1 MDTEGKDHNNSM
13 NNINNFRAILFFS
26 FSFLL
31 VTKVFSVFKMAG
43 NKAMEETGN
52 EIQAAGKKPW
62 SPRGHKER
70 WKINGAVRVHGHDKI
85 VKTWRFCIFHHGER
99 PVQRVWSHEKDVRL

>member
-13 NNINNFRAILFFS
+13 NNINNFRAILFFLL

-52 EIQAAGKKPW
+52 EIQAAGKKSW
-62 SPRGHKER
+62 SPRALKMDG
-70 WKINGAVRVHGHDKI
+70 
-85 VKTWRFCIFHHGER
+85 
-99 PVQRVWSHEKDVRL
+99 S

>member
-52 EIQAAGKKPW
+52 EIQAAGKNLGH
-62 SPRGHKER
+62 RGPQR
-70 WKINGAVRVHGHDKI
+70 WMEDKCYSASA
-85 VKTWRFCIFHHGER
+85 W
-99 PVQRVWSHEKDVRL
+99 P

>member
-13 NNINNFRAILFFS
+13 NNINNFRAILLFL

-62 SPRGHKER
+62 SPRASKMDGR
-70 WKINGAVRVHGHDKI
+70 SRA
-85 VKTWRFCIFHHGER
+85 R
-99 PVQRVWSHEKDVRL
+99 P

>member
-1 MDTEGKDHNNSM
+1 MDTDGKDHNNSM

-52 EIQAAGKKPW
+52 EIQAAGKKTLVTAGSQRTMEDKW
-62 SPRGHKER
+62 SRASAWP
-70 WKINGAVRVHGHDKI
+70 
-85 VKTWRFCIFHHGER
+85 
-99 PVQRVWSHEKDVRL
+99 